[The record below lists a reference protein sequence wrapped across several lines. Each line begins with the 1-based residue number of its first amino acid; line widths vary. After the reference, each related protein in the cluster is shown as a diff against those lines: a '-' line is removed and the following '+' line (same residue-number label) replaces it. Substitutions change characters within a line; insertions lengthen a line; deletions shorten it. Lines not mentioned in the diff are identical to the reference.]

1 MVQRPFPMGWDR
13 ISNNDNMDMD
23 KGIGDGVWDRLI
35 WNSTKNRMGWG
46 GNAGIV
52 DGISESELERFLIKV
67 DWLHRELKNLNPKT
81 IWEIGTNYGSFSW
94 LLYNTLEDFKLL
106 TCDIVEGS
114 REEIRFVNEY
124 YGKSNVEF
132 YHQSSEAFLKDRSGV
147 DLVWMD
153 GNHNEDWV
161 REEILWIERTGVPTV
176 WVDDWN
182 WWEVREGVMSSGTGY
197 KVKELS
203 PMGDVAI
210 LGLD

>member
-1 MVQRPFPMGWDR
+1 MGWIR

-23 KGIGDGVWDRLI
+23 KGIGDEVWNRLI

-52 DGISESELERFLIKV
+52 DGINEEELKRFMVKV
-67 DWLHRELKNLNPKT
+67 DWLHNELKALNPKT

-94 LLYNTLEDFKLL
+94 LLYNTLEEFRLE

-114 REEIRFVNEY
+114 RDEIRYINEY
-124 YGKSNVEF
+124 YQRDWVEF
-132 YHQSSEAFLKDRSGV
+132 YNESSEEFLKGRFGC

-153 GNHNEDWV
+153 GNHEEDWV
-161 REEILWIERTGVPTV
+161 KKEILWIEKCNVPTV

-182 WWEVREGVMSSGTGY
+182 WWEIRKGIEESGTKY
-197 KVKELS
+197 KLERTS

-210 LGLD
+210 MRL